1 MLPDHLPPES
11 PMSYLRVSEKSE
23 FVHLQSSVP
32 VRYKFLSKSVPVDS
46 EGIFEGTTRN
56 MSSHGLLL
64 SGKLPGMSWIP
75 GLLMGEILIGI
86 NMLFPHLDHPIKG
99 LARVAWIE
107 AFAKGSEKC
116 ALGLKYEEIGKE
128 SQDEIL
134 RFIIK
139 AQIKRG

>member
-1 MLPDHLPPES
+1 
-11 PMSYLRVSEKSE
+11 MSYLRISEKRE
-23 FVHLQSSVP
+23 FVHLRMSVP
-32 VRYKFLSKSVPVDS
+32 VRYKFLSKTVPVDS
-46 EGIFEGTTRN
+46 EGIFEGTTSDL
-56 MSSHGLLL
+56 SSHGLLL

-99 LARVAWIE
+99 LARVGWIE

-116 ALGLKYEEIGKE
+116 ALGLKYDEIGKE

>member
-1 MLPDHLPPES
+1 
-11 PMSYLRVSEKSE
+11 MSYLRVSEKSE
-23 FVHLQSSVP
+23 FIHLQTSIP
-32 VRYKFLSKSVPVDS
+32 VRYKFLSKTVPVDS
-46 EGIFEGTTRN
+46 EGIFEGTTSN
-56 MSSHGLLL
+56 LSSHGLLL
-64 SGKLPGMSWIP
+64 SGKVPGMSWIP

-86 NMLFPHLDHPIKG
+86 NMLFPHLDFPIKG

-107 AFAKGSEKC
+107 AFAKGSDKC
-116 ALGLKYEEIGKE
+116 ALGLKYEELGKE